1 VEAQRDRADMKRRF
15 LPAAGVAA
23 ALGLGLGGVASETI
37 SIGARP
43 TVLRW
48 GQTTMISGG
57 IGSGQSGVDVYLES
71 QACAEGKWELVAG
84 PHTDDAGR
92 FAIEIGGGVNRLV
105 RARVEGATSNVLTI
119 GQRPSVTLQQRPPG
133 SFRVHVN
140 AMRPL
145 WRKRVVLQRY
155 DASIRNWRNLRTA
168 VLAESGSNPGSP
180 FVWARTGTFRQQVAK
195 GTLLRATLPLAQAKP
210 CYFAGYSNLLRR

>member
-1 VEAQRDRADMKRRF
+1 MKRAL
-15 LPAAGVAA
+15 LPAAAA
-23 ALGLGLGGVASETI
+23 AMLGLALGGSAAETI
-37 SIGARP
+37 SIEARP

-57 IGSGQSGVDVYLES
+57 IGSGQAGVDVYLEA
-71 QACAEGKWELVAG
+71 QTCAEGKWVLLAG
-84 PHTDDAGR
+84 PHTDGAGR
-92 FAIEIGGGVNRLV
+92 FAIELGGGVNRLM
-105 RARVEGATSNVLTI
+105 RARAEGATSNVLTI

-133 SFRVHVN
+133 TFRVHVN

-155 DASIRNWRNLRTA
+155 DASIRNWRNLRSA

-180 FVWARTGTFRQQVAK
+180 FVWARTGTFRQQVSK

>member
-1 VEAQRDRADMKRRF
+1 MTRAF
-15 LPAAGVAA
+15 LSAIGVAA
-23 ALGLGLGGVASETI
+23 ALGLGFGDSESETI

-48 GQTTMISGG
+48 GQTTTISGG

-92 FAIEIGGGVNRLV
+92 FAVDIGAGINRLV
-105 RARVEGATSNVLTI
+105 RARAEGATSNVLAVR
-119 GQRPSVTLQQRPPG
+119 QRPSLTLQHRPPG

-140 AMRPL
+140 ALRPF
-145 WRKRVVLQRY
+145 WRKRVALQRY
-155 DASIRNWRNLRTA
+155 DPSIRNWRDVRSALLSTT
-168 VLAESGSNPGSP
+168 GSNPGSP
-180 FVWARTGTFRQQVAK
+180 FVWSQTEKFRQQVAK
-195 GTLLRATLPLAQAKP
+195 GTLLRATLPLTQAKP
-210 CYFAGYSNLLRR
+210 CYLAGYSNLLRR

>member
-1 VEAQRDRADMKRRF
+1 MRRTF
-15 LPAAGVAA
+15 LPVAA
-23 ALGLGLGGVASETI
+23 LAAAVGAGFGGSVEETI

-48 GQTTMISGG
+48 GQTTMITGG
-57 IGSGQSGVDVYLES
+57 VGSGQSHVDIYLEGRTCDKT
-71 QACAEGKWELVAG
+71 AWEIVAG

-92 FAIEIGGGVNRLV
+92 FTVEIGGGINRFV
-105 RARVEGATSNVLTI
+105 RARAEGTTSNVILI

-145 WRKRVVLQRY
+145 WRKRIALQRY
-155 DASIRNWRNLRTA
+155 DPSIRNWRDVRSALLSTT
-168 VLAESGSNPGSP
+168 GSNPGSP
-180 FVWARTGTFRQQVAK
+180 FVWSQTEKFRQQIPK

-210 CYFAGYSNLLRR
+210 CYLAGYSNLLRR

>member
-1 VEAQRDRADMKRRF
+1 VKRGF
-15 LPAAGVAA
+15 VPLAGLAA
-23 ALGLGLGGVASETI
+23 AIGLGFGGSVAETI

-57 IGSGQSGVDVYLES
+57 VGSGQAGVDIYLES
-71 QACAEGKWELVAG
+71 QACSEGKWEIVAG

-92 FAIEIGGGVNRLV
+92 FAVEIGGGVNRLV
-105 RARVEGATSNVLTI
+105 RARAEGATSNVLTI

-155 DASIRNWRNLRTA
+155 DPSIRNWRNLRSA
-168 VLAESGSNPGSP
+168 VLAESGAAPGSP
-180 FVWARTGTFRQQVAK
+180 FVWARTGRFRQQVSK
-195 GTLLRATLPLAQAKP
+195 GTLLRATLPLGQAKP